1 MIQSLNKV
9 SVEKSKK
16 KASWKLKGFKHLT
29 CYRGITIAIVFI
41 FNLLQII
48 CIDILWLCMTKKKKG
63 TLSSPYHYLFIL
75 IPYFIFLVN
84 AHLTIETNLIYCL
97 TLNPS
102 FVQDLRKKMHTY
114 TLFSFCH
121 FKSWYLESTTKA
133 WQKKKYQLC

>member
-48 CIDILWLCMTKKKKG
+48 CIDILWLCMTKKKKRHSI
-63 TLSSPYHYLFIL
+63 LSLPLFIYPNS
-75 IPYFIFLVN
+75 IFYFSCKCTSHHWDQSYLLPNSESFLCTRFKKKN
-84 AHLTIETNLIYCL
+84 AHIHPFLLLPFQILV
-97 TLNPS
+97 
-102 FVQDLRKKMHTY
+102 FRKYH
-114 TLFSFCH
+114 
-121 FKSWYLESTTKA
+121 
-133 WQKKKYQLC
+133 